1 MRRRVVDDYNK
12 SINLMVSTVMVVVE

>member
-1 MRRRVVDDYNK
+1 MRRRGVDDYNK